1 MAGLFKKERFY
12 INIQLKAW
20 LRNTA
25 ANNIVKKSFVFD
37 RRVIFSSFDLEKTSC
52 VIEGFHKS
60 VSKNKEVIAT

>member
-12 INIQLKAW
+12 INIQLKAL
-20 LRNTA
+20 LRNIS

-52 VIEGFHKS
+52 VRGLQ
-60 VSKNKEVIAT
+60 